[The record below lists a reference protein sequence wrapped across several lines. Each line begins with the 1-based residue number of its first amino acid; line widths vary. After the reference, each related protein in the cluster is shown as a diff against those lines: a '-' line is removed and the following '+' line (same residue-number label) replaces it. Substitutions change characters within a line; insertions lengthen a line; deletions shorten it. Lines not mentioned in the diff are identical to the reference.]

1 MNNIAIKIENLS
13 KSYYA
18 HNEKIKVFE
27 NFEQGF
33 EYGKFYGIM
42 GHSGCGKSTLI
53 KLIGMLDTP
62 DNGKIYIENENISS
76 LNDTQKSIIR
86 NRKIG
91 FIFQD
96 FLLDDNLN
104 VLDNILLP
112 TLLNGNLKE
121 NKINALNLSQKYK
134 IDKRLKHFPKEL
146 SGGEQQRAAVARA
159 LINDPSIILADEPTG
174 NLDKKN
180 EDIILNDLKEL
191 SKENKCVIVVSHS
204 EKIKKYAD
212 KIIYLETED

>member
-1 MNNIAIKIENLS
+1 MNNIAIKIEHLN

-27 NFEQGF
+27 DYEQNF

-53 KLIGMLDTP
+53 KLIGMLDTL
-62 DNGKIYIENENISS
+62 DTGNIYIENENISS
-76 LNDTQKSIIR
+76 LNDVQKSIIR
-86 NRKIG
+86 NKKIG

-104 VLDNILLP
+104 VFDNILLP

-121 NKINALNLSQKYK
+121 KRIDVLNLAQKYK

-146 SGGEQQRAAVARA
+146 SGGEQQRVAIARA
-159 LINDPSIILADEPTG
+159 LINNPSIILADEPTG

>member
-1 MNNIAIKIENLS
+1 MNNIAIKIEHLN

-27 NFEQGF
+27 DYEQSF

-53 KLIGMLDTP
+53 KIIGMLDTP
-62 DNGKIYIENENISS
+62 DSGNIYIENENISS
-76 LNDTQKSIIR
+76 LNDVQKSTIR
-86 NRKIG
+86 NKQIG

-104 VLDNILLP
+104 VFDNILLP

-121 NKINALNLSQKYK
+121 KKIDVLNLAQKYK

-146 SGGEQQRAAVARA
+146 SGGEQQRVAIARA
-159 LINDPSIILADEPTG
+159 LINNPSIILADEPTG